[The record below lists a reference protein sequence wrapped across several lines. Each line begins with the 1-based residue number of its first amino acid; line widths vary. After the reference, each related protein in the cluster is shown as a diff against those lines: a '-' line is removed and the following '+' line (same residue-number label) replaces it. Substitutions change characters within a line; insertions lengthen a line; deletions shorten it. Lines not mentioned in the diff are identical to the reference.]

1 MIEIWKSIEN
11 FPYYEV
17 SNFGNVR
24 SVDRV
29 FTDTLGR
36 KVNRKGKLLK
46 CDTNG
51 RYKLVR
57 LYNISQGKDIA
68 LLVHRLVAQAFIPNP
83 NNLPCVNH
91 KDENPFNNDFRNLEW
106 CTYKY
111 NSNYGTNPSRH
122 SKKMLDRYNNDQD
135 WKSDCIKRLAEIQKK
150 KRKRVVQ
157 LDKFNNYLKTYE
169 SSYATEKDG
178 HLSVH
183 VCDCANGKRK
193 THHGYK
199 WIWECDY
206 LDMIGGALS

>member
-1 MIEIWKSIEN
+1 MVEKWVNIEN
-11 FPYYEV
+11 HPSYFI
-17 SNFGNVR
+17 SNFG
-24 SVDRV
+24 RV
-29 FTDTLGR
+29 FSKKSNKVMKNRVVSKNGYQQITLD
-36 KVNRKGKLLK
+36 N
-46 CDTNG
+46 
-51 RYKLVR
+51 
-57 LYNISQGKDIA
+57 SQ

-91 KDENPFNNDFRNLEW
+91 KDENPGNNDFRNLEW

-122 SKKMLDRYNNDQD
+122 SKKMLDRYNNDPD

>member
-1 MIEIWKSIEN
+1 MVEKWVNIEN
-11 FPYYEV
+11 HPSYFI
-17 SNFGNVR
+17 SNFG
-24 SVDRV
+24 RV
-29 FTDTLGR
+29 FSKKSNKVMKNRVVSKNGYQQITLD
-36 KVNRKGKLLK
+36 N
-46 CDTNG
+46 
-51 RYKLVR
+51 
-57 LYNISQGKDIA
+57 SQ

-91 KDENPFNNDFRNLEW
+91 KDENPGNNDVRNLEW

-111 NSNYGTNPSRH
+111 NSNYGTNPIRH
-122 SKKMLDRYNNDQD
+122 SKQMIDRYNNDPD

-206 LDMIGGALS
+206 LDMTGGALS

>member
-1 MIEIWKSIEN
+1 MVEKWVNIEN
-11 FPYYEV
+11 HPSYFI
-17 SNFGNVR
+17 SNFG
-24 SVDRV
+24 RV
-29 FTDTLGR
+29 FSKKSNKVMKNRVVSKNGYQQITLD
-36 KVNRKGKLLK
+36 N
-46 CDTNG
+46 
-51 RYKLVR
+51 
-57 LYNISQGKDIA
+57 SQ

-91 KDENPFNNDFRNLEW
+91 KDENPGNNDFRNLEW

-111 NSNYGTNPSRH
+111 NSNYGTNPSRR
-122 SKKMLDRYNNDQD
+122 SKKMLDRYNNDPD

-206 LDMIGGALS
+206 LDMTGGALS

>member
-1 MIEIWKSIEN
+1 MVEKWVNIEN
-11 FPYYEV
+11 HPSYFI
-17 SNFGNVR
+17 SNFG
-24 SVDRV
+24 RV
-29 FTDTLGR
+29 FSKKSNKVMKNRVVSKNGYQQITLD
-36 KVNRKGKLLK
+36 N
-46 CDTNG
+46 
-51 RYKLVR
+51 
-57 LYNISQGKDIA
+57 SQ

-91 KDENPFNNDFRNLEW
+91 KDENPGNNDFRNLEW

-111 NSNYGTNPSRH
+111 NSNYGTNQSRH
-122 SKKMLDRYNNDQD
+122 SKKMLDRYNNDPD

-206 LDMIGGALS
+206 LDMTGGALS

>member
-1 MIEIWKSIEN
+1 MVEKWVNIEN
-11 FPYYEV
+11 HPSYLI
-17 SNFGNVR
+17 SNFG
-24 SVDRV
+24 RV
-29 FTDTLGR
+29 FSKKSNKIMKNRVVSKNGYQQITLD
-36 KVNRKGKLLK
+36 N
-46 CDTNG
+46 
-51 RYKLVR
+51 
-57 LYNISQGKDIA
+57 SQ

-91 KDENPFNNDFRNLEW
+91 KDENPGNNDFRNLEW

-122 SKKMLDRYNNDQD
+122 SKKMLDRYNNDPD

-206 LDMIGGALS
+206 LDMTGGALS

>member
-1 MIEIWKSIEN
+1 MVEKWVNIEN
-11 FPYYEV
+11 HPSYFI
-17 SNFGNVR
+17 SNFG
-24 SVDRV
+24 RV
-29 FTDTLGR
+29 FSKKSNKVMKNRVVSKNGYQQITLD
-36 KVNRKGKLLK
+36 N
-46 CDTNG
+46 
-51 RYKLVR
+51 
-57 LYNISQGKDIA
+57 SQ

-91 KDENPFNNDFRNLEW
+91 KDENPGNNDFRNLEW

-122 SKKMLDRYNNDQD
+122 SKKMLDRYNNDPD

-183 VCDCANGKRK
+183 VSDCANGKR
-193 THHGYK
+193 
-199 WIWECDY
+199 
-206 LDMIGGALS
+206 

>member
-1 MIEIWKSIEN
+1 MMVEKWVNIEN
-11 FPYYEV
+11 HPSYFI
-17 SNFGNVR
+17 SNFG
-24 SVDRV
+24 RV
-29 FTDTLGR
+29 FSKKSNKVMKNRVVSKNGYQQITLD
-36 KVNRKGKLLK
+36 N
-46 CDTNG
+46 
-51 RYKLVR
+51 
-57 LYNISQGKDIA
+57 SQ

-91 KDENPFNNDFRNLEW
+91 KDENPGNNDFRNLEW

-111 NSNYGTNPSRH
+111 NSNYGTNPIRH
-122 SKKMLDRYNNDQD
+122 SKKMLDRYDNDPD

-206 LDMIGGALS
+206 LDMTGGALS

>member
-1 MIEIWKSIEN
+1 MVEKWVNIEN
-11 FPYYEV
+11 HPRYFI
-17 SNFGNVR
+17 SNFG
-24 SVDRV
+24 RV
-29 FTDTLGR
+29 FSKKSNKVMKNRVVSKNGYQQITLD
-36 KVNRKGKLLK
+36 N
-46 CDTNG
+46 
-51 RYKLVR
+51 
-57 LYNISQGKDIA
+57 SQ

-91 KDENPFNNDFRNLEW
+91 KDENPGNNDFRNLEW

-122 SKKMLDRYNNDQD
+122 SKKMLDRYNNDPD

-193 THHGYK
+193 THHEYK

-206 LDMIGGALS
+206 LDMAGGALS

>member
-1 MIEIWKSIEN
+1 MVEKWVNIEN
-11 FPYYEV
+11 HPSYFI
-17 SNFGNVR
+17 SNFG
-24 SVDRV
+24 RV
-29 FTDTLGR
+29 FSKKSNKVMKNRVVSKNGYQQITLD
-36 KVNRKGKLLK
+36 N
-46 CDTNG
+46 
-51 RYKLVR
+51 
-57 LYNISQGKDIA
+57 SQ

-91 KDENPFNNDFRNLEW
+91 KDENPGNNDFRNLEW

-122 SKKMLDRYNNDQD
+122 SKKMLDRYNNDPD

-206 LDMIGGALS
+206 LDMNGGALS

>member
-1 MIEIWKSIEN
+1 MVEIWKSIEN

-83 NNLPCVNH
+83 G
-91 KDENPFNNDFRNLEW
+91 KGKEDDEKSEDLRRR
-106 CTYKY
+106 Y
-111 NSNYGTNPSRH
+111 H
-122 SKKMLDRYNNDQD
+122 DREEDEY
-135 WKSDCIKRLAEIQKK
+135 
-150 KRKRVVQ
+150 
-157 LDKFNNYLKTYE
+157 
-169 SSYATEKDG
+169 
-178 HLSVH
+178 
-183 VCDCANGKRK
+183 
-193 THHGYK
+193 
-199 WIWECDY
+199 
-206 LDMIGGALS
+206 

>member
-1 MIEIWKSIEN
+1 MVEKWVNIEN
-11 FPYYEV
+11 HPSYFI
-17 SNFGNVR
+17 SNFG
-24 SVDRV
+24 RV
-29 FTDTLGR
+29 FSKKSNKVMKNRVVSKNGYQQITLD
-36 KVNRKGKLLK
+36 N
-46 CDTNG
+46 
-51 RYKLVR
+51 
-57 LYNISQGKDIA
+57 SQ

-91 KDENPFNNDFRNLEW
+91 KDENPGNNDFRNLEW

-122 SKKMLDRYNNDQD
+122 SKKMLDRYNNDPD
-135 WKSDCIKRLAEIQKK
+135 WKSDCIKRLAEVQKK

-157 LDKFNNYLKTYE
+157 LDKFNNYIKTYE

>member
-1 MIEIWKSIEN
+1 MVEKWVNIEN
-11 FPYYEV
+11 HPSYFI
-17 SNFGNVR
+17 SNFG
-24 SVDRV
+24 RV
-29 FTDTLGR
+29 FSKKSNKVMKNRVVSKNGYQQITLD
-36 KVNRKGKLLK
+36 N
-46 CDTNG
+46 
-51 RYKLVR
+51 
-57 LYNISQGKDIA
+57 SQ

-91 KDENPFNNDFRNLEW
+91 KDENPGNNDFRNLEW

-111 NSNYGTNPSRH
+111 NSNYGTNPIRH
-122 SKKMLDRYNNDQD
+122 SKKMLDRYNNDPD

-169 SSYATEKDG
+169 SSYATEKDV

-206 LDMIGGALS
+206 LDMTGGALS

>member
-1 MIEIWKSIEN
+1 MVEKWVNIEN
-11 FPYYEV
+11 HPSYFI
-17 SNFGNVR
+17 SNFG
-24 SVDRV
+24 RV
-29 FTDTLGR
+29 FSKKSNKVMKNRVVSKNGYQQITLD
-36 KVNRKGKLLK
+36 N
-46 CDTNG
+46 
-51 RYKLVR
+51 
-57 LYNISQGKDIA
+57 SQ

-91 KDENPFNNDFRNLEW
+91 KDENPGNNDFRNLEW

-111 NSNYGTNPSRH
+111 NSNYGTNPIRH
-122 SKKMLDRYNNDQD
+122 SKKMLDRYNNDPD

-206 LDMIGGALS
+206 LDMTGGALS

>member
-1 MIEIWKSIEN
+1 MVEKWVNIEN
-11 FPYYEV
+11 HPSYFI
-17 SNFGNVR
+17 SNFG
-24 SVDRV
+24 RV
-29 FTDTLGR
+29 FSKKSNKVMKNRVVSKNGYQQITLD
-36 KVNRKGKLLK
+36 N
-46 CDTNG
+46 
-51 RYKLVR
+51 
-57 LYNISQGKDIA
+57 SQ

-91 KDENPFNNDFRNLEW
+91 KDENPGNNDFRNLEW

-122 SKKMLDRYNNDQD
+122 SKKMLDRYNNDTD

>member
-1 MIEIWKSIEN
+1 MVEKWVNIEN
-11 FPYYEV
+11 HPSYFI
-17 SNFGNVR
+17 SNFG
-24 SVDRV
+24 RV
-29 FTDTLGR
+29 FSKKSNKVMKNRVVSKNGYQQITLD
-36 KVNRKGKLLK
+36 N
-46 CDTNG
+46 
-51 RYKLVR
+51 
-57 LYNISQGKDIA
+57 SQ

-91 KDENPFNNDFRNLEW
+91 KDENPGNNDFRNLEW

-122 SKKMLDRYNNDQD
+122 SKKMLDRYNNDPD

-183 VCDCANGKRK
+183 VCDCANDKRK

-206 LDMIGGALS
+206 LDMTGGALS

>member
-1 MIEIWKSIEN
+1 MVEKWVNIEN
-11 FPYYEV
+11 HPSYFI
-17 SNFGNVR
+17 SNFG
-24 SVDRV
+24 RV
-29 FTDTLGR
+29 FSKKSNKVMKNRVVSKNGYQQITLD
-36 KVNRKGKLLK
+36 N
-46 CDTNG
+46 
-51 RYKLVR
+51 
-57 LYNISQGKDIA
+57 SQ

-91 KDENPFNNDFRNLEW
+91 KDENPGNNDFRNLEW

-122 SKKMLDRYNNDQD
+122 SKKMLDRYNNDPD

-206 LDMIGGALS
+206 LDMTGGALS

>member
-1 MIEIWKSIEN
+1 MVEKWVNIEN
-11 FPYYEV
+11 HPNYFI
-17 SNFGNVR
+17 SNFG
-24 SVDRV
+24 RV
-29 FTDTLGR
+29 FSKKSNKVMKNRVVSKNGYQQITLD
-36 KVNRKGKLLK
+36 N
-46 CDTNG
+46 
-51 RYKLVR
+51 
-57 LYNISQGKDIA
+57 SQ

-91 KDENPFNNDFRNLEW
+91 KDENPGNNDFRNLEW

-122 SKKMLDRYNNDQD
+122 SKKMLDRYNNDPD

-157 LDKFNNYLKTYE
+157 LDKFNNYIKTYE

-206 LDMIGGALS
+206 LDMTGGALS

>member
-1 MIEIWKSIEN
+1 MVEKWVNIEN
-11 FPYYEV
+11 HPSYFI
-17 SNFGNVR
+17 SNFG
-24 SVDRV
+24 RV
-29 FTDTLGR
+29 FSKKSNKVMKNRVVSKNGYQQITLD
-36 KVNRKGKLLK
+36 N
-46 CDTNG
+46 
-51 RYKLVR
+51 
-57 LYNISQGKDIA
+57 SQ

-91 KDENPFNNDFRNLEW
+91 KDENQFNNDFRNLEW

-122 SKKMLDRYNNDQD
+122 SKKMLDRYNNDPD

-206 LDMIGGALS
+206 LDMTGGALS

>member
-1 MIEIWKSIEN
+1 MVEKWVNIEN
-11 FPYYEV
+11 HPSYFI
-17 SNFGNVR
+17 SNFG
-24 SVDRV
+24 RV
-29 FTDTLGR
+29 FSKKSNKVMKNRVVSKNGYQQITLD
-36 KVNRKGKLLK
+36 N
-46 CDTNG
+46 
-51 RYKLVR
+51 
-57 LYNISQGKDIA
+57 SQ

-206 LDMIGGALS
+206 LDMTGGALS

>member
-1 MIEIWKSIEN
+1 MVEKWVNIEN
-11 FPYYEV
+11 HPSYFI
-17 SNFGNVR
+17 SNFG
-24 SVDRV
+24 RV
-29 FTDTLGR
+29 FSKKSNKVMKNRVVSKNGYQQITLD
-36 KVNRKGKLLK
+36 N
-46 CDTNG
+46 
-51 RYKLVR
+51 
-57 LYNISQGKDIA
+57 SQ

-91 KDENPFNNDFRNLEW
+91 KDENPGNNDVRNLEW

-122 SKKMLDRYNNDQD
+122 SKQMLDRYNNDPN

-178 HLSVH
+178 HISVH

-206 LDMIGGALS
+206 LDMTGGALS

>member
-1 MIEIWKSIEN
+1 MVEKWVNIEN
-11 FPYYEV
+11 HPSYFI
-17 SNFGNVR
+17 SNFG
-24 SVDRV
+24 RV
-29 FTDTLGR
+29 FSKKSNKVMKNRVVSKNGYQQITLD
-36 KVNRKGKLLK
+36 N
-46 CDTNG
+46 
-51 RYKLVR
+51 
-57 LYNISQGKDIA
+57 SQ

-91 KDENPFNNDFRNLEW
+91 KDENPGNNDFRNLEW

-111 NSNYGTNPSRH
+111 NSNYGTNQSRH
-122 SKKMLDRYNNDQD
+122 SKKMIDRYNNDPD

-206 LDMIGGALS
+206 LDMTGGALS

>member
-1 MIEIWKSIEN
+1 MVEKWVNIEN
-11 FPYYEV
+11 HPSYFI
-17 SNFGNVR
+17 SNFG
-24 SVDRV
+24 RV
-29 FTDTLGR
+29 FSKKSNKVMKNRVVSKNGYQQITLD
-36 KVNRKGKLLK
+36 N
-46 CDTNG
+46 
-51 RYKLVR
+51 
-57 LYNISQGKDIA
+57 SQ

-91 KDENPFNNDFRNLEW
+91 KDENPGNNDFRNLEW

-157 LDKFNNYLKTYE
+157 LDKFNNYIKTYE

>member
-1 MIEIWKSIEN
+1 MKN
-11 FPYYEV
+11 RVV
-17 SNFGNVR
+17 SKNGYQQI
-24 SVDRV
+24 
-29 FTDTLGR
+29 TLD
-36 KVNRKGKLLK
+36 N
-46 CDTNG
+46 
-51 RYKLVR
+51 
-57 LYNISQGKDIA
+57 SQ

-91 KDENPFNNDFRNLEW
+91 KDENPGNNDFRNLEW

-122 SKKMLDRYNNDQD
+122 SKKMLDRYNNDPD
-135 WKSDCIKRLAEIQKK
+135 WKFDCIKRLAEIQKK

-206 LDMIGGALS
+206 LDMTGGALS

>member
-1 MIEIWKSIEN
+1 MVEKWVNIEN
-11 FPYYEV
+11 HPSYFI
-17 SNFGNVR
+17 SNFG
-24 SVDRV
+24 RV
-29 FTDTLGR
+29 FSKKSNKVMKNRVVSKNGYQQITLD
-36 KVNRKGKLLK
+36 N
-46 CDTNG
+46 
-51 RYKLVR
+51 
-57 LYNISQGKDIA
+57 SQ

-91 KDENPFNNDFRNLEW
+91 KDENPGNNDFRNLEW

-111 NSNYGTNPSRH
+111 NSNYGTNPIRH
-122 SKKMLDRYNNDQD
+122 SKKMLDRYDNDPD

>member
-1 MIEIWKSIEN
+1 MVEKWVNTEN
-11 FPYYEV
+11 HPSYFI
-17 SNFGNVR
+17 SNFG
-24 SVDRV
+24 RV
-29 FTDTLGR
+29 FSKKSNKVMKNRVVSKNGYQQITLD
-36 KVNRKGKLLK
+36 N
-46 CDTNG
+46 
-51 RYKLVR
+51 
-57 LYNISQGKDIA
+57 SQ

-91 KDENPFNNDFRNLEW
+91 KDENPGNNDFRNLEW

-111 NSNYGTNPSRH
+111 NSNYGTNPIRH
-122 SKKMLDRYNNDQD
+122 SKKMLDRYNNDTD

-206 LDMIGGALS
+206 LDMTGGAL

>member
-1 MIEIWKSIEN
+1 MVEKWVNIEN
-11 FPYYEV
+11 HPSYFI
-17 SNFGNVR
+17 SNFG
-24 SVDRV
+24 RV
-29 FTDTLGR
+29 FSKKSNKVMKNRVVSKNVYQQITLD
-36 KVNRKGKLLK
+36 N
-46 CDTNG
+46 
-51 RYKLVR
+51 
-57 LYNISQGKDIA
+57 SQ

-111 NSNYGTNPSRH
+111 NSNYGTNSSRH

-150 KRKRVVQ
+150 KRKSVVQ

-206 LDMIGGALS
+206 LDMTGGALS

>member
-1 MIEIWKSIEN
+1 MVEKWVNIEN
-11 FPYYEV
+11 HPSYFI
-17 SNFGNVR
+17 SNFG
-24 SVDRV
+24 RV
-29 FTDTLGR
+29 FSKKSNKVMKNRVVSKNGYQQITLD
-36 KVNRKGKLLK
+36 N
-46 CDTNG
+46 
-51 RYKLVR
+51 
-57 LYNISQGKDIA
+57 SQ

-91 KDENPFNNDFRNLEW
+91 KDENPGNNDFRNLEW

-111 NSNYGTNPSRH
+111 NSNYGTNPIRH
-122 SKKMLDRYNNDQD
+122 SKKMLDRYNNDTD

-206 LDMIGGALS
+206 LDMTGGALS